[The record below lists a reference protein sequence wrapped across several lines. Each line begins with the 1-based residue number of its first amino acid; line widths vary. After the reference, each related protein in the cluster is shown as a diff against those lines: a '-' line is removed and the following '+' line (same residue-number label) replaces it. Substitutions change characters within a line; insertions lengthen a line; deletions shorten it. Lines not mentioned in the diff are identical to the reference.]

1 MKLQRKEWH
10 EKPEISFLYA
20 GLKKKE
26 QRNKK
31 VLESFTKIRQIKK

>member
-31 VLESFTKIRQIKK
+31 SIRVLH